1 MPSMFRVGLW
11 IAAGLF
17 VAQVSAEAVALVG
30 KIELGQLADFKTAGP
45 NWKEAADLEGDPR
58 NETGLVVRG
67 GKGLIV
73 NQPGEGAKSD
83 LFTEWEHG
91 DLEFEGEFL
100 LPKGSNSGIY
110 FMGRYE
116 IQLFDSSGVRT
127 PGVRD
132 LGALYERWDASR
144 GKGYE
149 GFDGVPPR
157 ANAARAP
164 GLWQHIHVLFRA
176 PRFDDQGKKV
186 EDARFLS
193 VEVNGYPVQIDT
205 VATGPT
211 RSSHFESE
219 APLGPLM
226 IQGSH
231 GAVALR
237 RLRCSVPEQPAA
249 HVGKKAA
256 RKAQEQIVL
265 TVGDRVRLQRG
276 FVPFQPYKRLYACS
290 VGTPE
295 GVNYAYDLASFSLL
309 RVWRGGFIDTTE
321 MWQERGVSQLA
332 KPAGPSLTLTG
343 APGIALLETPD
354 SDGWPVQPS
363 PLFSSQ
369 GYHLEAD
376 GTPVFRA
383 SLAQLQLTDRV
394 TPLKEGTGLTRTV
407 KFEGSLPGW
416 SCFLLLAESDRITSA
431 GKDRSGFIVGDREWY
446 LDFPKDSVHTPLVLP
461 RSDRQ
466 WLVLQLTKA
475 NLDQPVTYSIVW

>member
-1 MPSMFRVGLW
+1 MFRVGLW
-11 IAAGLF
+11 IAGSLF
-17 VAQVSAEAVALVG
+17 VAQASAEAVTLVG
-30 KIELGQLADFKTAGP
+30 KIGLNQLADFKTAGP
-45 NWKEAADLEGDPR
+45 NWIDAADLEGNPR
-58 NETGLVVRG
+58 DEPGLEFRA

-73 NQPGEGAKSD
+73 NQPREGAKSD
-83 LFTEWEHG
+83 LFTDWEHG

-116 IQLFDSSGVRT
+116 IQLYDSWGIRT

-132 LGALYERWDASR
+132 LGALYERWNATR
-144 GKGYE
+144 GKGHE
-149 GFDGVPPR
+149 GFDGVPPL

-164 GLWQHIHVLFRA
+164 GLWQHIRVLFRA
-176 PRFDDQGKKV
+176 PRFDELGKKV
-186 EDARFLS
+186 EDARFLL
-193 VEVNGYPVQIDT
+193 VEVNGFPVQIDT

-211 RSSHFESE
+211 RSSHFDSE

-231 GAVALR
+231 GPVAFR
-237 RLRCSVPEQPAA
+237 RLRCSVPELPAA
-249 HVGKKAA
+249 HSGKKAA

-309 RVWRGGFIDTTE
+309 CVWRGGFIDTTE
-321 MWQERGVSQLA
+321 MWQDRGVSQLA
-332 KPAGPSLTLTG
+332 KPAGPSLPLTG
-343 APGIALLETPD
+343 APGIALLEAPD

-394 TPLKEGTGLTRTV
+394 SPLKEGTGLTRTV

-416 SCFLLLAESDRITSA
+416 SCFLLLAETNQITSA
-431 GKDRSGFIVGDREWY
+431 GKDHSGFVVGDREWY
-446 LDFPKDSVHTPLVLP
+446 LDFPKDSAHTPLVLS
-461 RSDRQ
+461 RGDRQ
-466 WLVLQLTKA
+466 WLVVQVTKA

>member
-1 MPSMFRVGLW
+1 MPLLLRVWICIAVSMVVAPVSIPAAILSGRV
-11 IAAGLF
+11 
-17 VAQVSAEAVALVG
+17 
-30 KIELGQLADFKTAGP
+30 ELAQLADFKVVGS
-45 NWKEAADLEGDPR
+45 NWKEAARLEGDPR
-58 NETGLVVRG
+58 NESGLVVRA

-116 IQLFDSSGVRT
+116 IQLFDSWGIRT

-132 LGALYERWDASR
+132 LGALYERWDATR
-144 GKGYE
+144 GKGHE
-149 GFDGVPPR
+149 GFDGVPPLT
-157 ANAARAP
+157 NAARAP
-164 GLWQHIHVLFRA
+164 GLWQHLHVLFRA
-176 PRFDDQGKKV
+176 PRFDELGKKV
-186 EDARFLS
+186 EDARFLL
-193 VEVNGYPVQIDT
+193 VEVNGFPVQIDT

-211 RSSHFESE
+211 RSSHFDSE

-231 GAVALR
+231 GPVAFR
-237 RLRCSVPEQPAA
+237 RLRCSVPELPAA
-249 HVGKKAA
+249 HSGKKAA

-321 MWQERGVSQLA
+321 MWQERGFSQLA

-343 APGIALLETPD
+343 APGIALLEAPD

-394 TPLKEGTGLTRTV
+394 SPLKEGTGLTRTV

-416 SCFLLLAESDRITSA
+416 SCFLLLAETNQITSA
-431 GKDRSGFIVGDREWY
+431 DKDHSGFVVGDREWY
-446 LDFPKDSVHTPLVLP
+446 LDFPKDSAHTPLVLS
-461 RSDRQ
+461 RGDRQ
-466 WLVLQLTKA
+466 WLVVQVTKA